1 MAAPDAAGS
10 PPPPPPPPRRRR
22 FGQHFL
28 TDRASLQRI
37 NEALAPTRHD
47 TVLEI
52 GPGRGALTD
61 LLASTAGRVVAV
73 EIDHDLVVLLRRRY
87 QGNPRVEIVD
97 ADALE
102 VDWALLA
109 GGPYLLA
116 GNLPY
121 YITTPLLFKAL
132 ASPRAIRAV
141 LLVQRE
147 VADRL
152 AAPPGSRDY
161 GALTVNV
168 GLVARVELVGRV
180 PAGAF
185 QPRPA
190 VDSAIVR
197 LTPLEQP
204 LVTAAR
210 EAAARRF
217 VQDVFGLRRKQM
229 KRVVRTLL
237 DCTPDV
243 ANALLSAARIAP
255 TARPETLDAED
266 FVRLLAARDA

>member
-10 PPPPPPPPRRRR
+10 PPPPPPPPRRR

-28 TDRASLQRI
+28 ADRAVLQRLL
-37 NEALAPTRHD
+37 EALAPTPRD

-61 LLASTAGRVVAV
+61 LLASAAGRVVAI
-73 EIDHDLVVLLRRRY
+73 EIDHDLVALLRRRY
-87 QGNPRVEIVD
+87 DARRHVEIVD
-97 ADALE
+97 ADALD
-102 VDWALLA
+102 VDWAALA

-132 ASPRAIRAV
+132 AAPRPLRAV

-152 AAPPGSRDY
+152 VAQPGNRDY

-168 GLVARVELVGRV
+168 GLVARVELVRRV

-197 LTPLEQP
+197 LTPLERP
-204 LVTAAR
+204 LVPAVR

-237 DCTPDV
+237 DCTPEV
-243 ANALLSAARIAP
+243 AAALLSGARIAP
-255 TARPETLDAED
+255 TARPETLAPED